1 MKIRHVYSKG
11 LITNA
16 KEEQNNKQRQFSADS
31 FFRQLSSR
39 NDFVNN
45 NAIFVIINVHVAK
58 QTNQYSKGEI
68 KTVFEWFRIDS
79 KILHIVRFI
88 QEHFDFDASKY
99 NLRNEDN
106 NVIYRDL
113 NETIPNQDRI
123 IFSYELEKG

>member
-45 NAIFVIINVHVAK
+45 NAMYMLLNKQINTVKAKSKQFSNGFVLTQKYYISFDLYKNISILMLLNII
-58 QTNQYSKGEI
+58 
-68 KTVFEWFRIDS
+68 
-79 KILHIVRFI
+79 
-88 QEHFDFDASKY
+88 
-99 NLRNEDN
+99 
-106 NVIYRDL
+106 
-113 NETIPNQDRI
+113 
-123 IFSYELEKG
+123 